1 MGNAVNRAYVR
12 PRWSVKLRRSQRRAI
27 NIYGTELRL
36 SVFVVESPRPH
47 RSILWAGFSL
57 DKLQGIVAAYVRNC
71 GILADEW
78 PREEGPAVDANG
90 WRQAPGNPWERG
102 DWTITKATVLSLD
115 WVSALFTLMLWTVG
129 IASMM
134 MIIKT

>member
-12 PRWSVKLRRSQRRAI
+12 PRWSVRLRRSQRRAI

-36 SVFVVESPRPH
+36 SVFIAQKRGVV
-47 RSILWAGFSL
+47 LWTGFNL
-57 DKLQGIVAAYVRNC
+57 DKLQAAVADHVRLC

-115 WVSALFTLMLWTVG
+115 WASALFTLMLWTVG